1 MNQLNFGDY
10 GFALALK
17 NANPVPMSASSVNI
31 SKAAG
36 ISNTIFYVAIGVV
49 GFIGLVKILSDYQE
63 KQEQKKDAI
72 PGF

>member
-1 MNQLNFGDY
+1 MNKINFGDY
-10 GFALALK
+10 GYATALK
-17 NANPVPMSASSVNI
+17 NAIPVPMSASSVNI

>member
-1 MNQLNFGDY
+1 
-10 GFALALK
+10 
-17 NANPVPMSASSVNI
+17 MSASSVNI

-49 GFIGLVKILSDYQE
+49 GFIGLVKILSDYQK